1 MGGLRMLKEIEAVNP
16 KELSDKELK
25 ELLDDLSTIHAKF
38 LWESTSRS
46 QTINWRKIQTY
57 EGGTNPND

>member
-1 MGGLRMLKEIEAVNP
+1 MGGLKMLKEIEAVNP
-16 KELSDKELK
+16 KELNDKELK

-38 LWESTSRS
+38 LWESTSRN